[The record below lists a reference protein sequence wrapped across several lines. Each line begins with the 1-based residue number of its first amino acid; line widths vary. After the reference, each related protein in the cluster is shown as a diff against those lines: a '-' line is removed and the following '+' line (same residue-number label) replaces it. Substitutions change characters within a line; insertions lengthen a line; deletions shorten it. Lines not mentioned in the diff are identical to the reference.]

1 MISIAIKQFAGVKF
15 YYCVMLVDIFGML
28 EKTCTQYFFIFLI
41 WWAIKVVNFHE
52 AHGKIQSKKTI
63 ISL

>member
-28 EKTCTQYFFIFLI
+28 EKTRTQFFFFFFKFGRQLK
-41 WWAIKVVNFHE
+41 WSTSMKHMEKYKARK
-52 AHGKIQSKKTI
+52 
-63 ISL
+63 L